1 MENRLRYNE
10 TLTQAENESKLLNQF
25 TLEMCCKEQNSNSNQ
40 REISQPDYP
49 IHVIWVTHS

>member
-25 TLEMCCKEQNSNSNQ
+25 TLEMCCEEQNSNSNQ